1 MKISF
6 PHMGASH
13 MAFRMLIEELGHE
26 CVVPPRPSARTLSL
40 GTQYAPEFACL
51 PLKILL
57 GTYLEVLAEGADT
70 IITTGGVGPCR
81 AGLYA
86 PIHYEILES
95 LGYDCQMIVLEP
107 PKYNWLDFINK
118 LRIIKGR
125 KSWWFLGRAIKRG
138 WEKIKAFDDL
148 ERTLHRVR
156 PRELERGASTAAY
169 LQGLRIID
177 SAFET
182 EEIVAARQAA
192 LDHLRAVPQD
202 HERLVPR
209 VGLIGEIYV
218 LLEPAA
224 NLDIELMLGEM
235 GVEVHR
241 SIFLTGWTMDNA
253 VRDNAGIKHGA
264 LIKEAAAEYMP
275 EMIGGHGQDSIGHT
289 ILYAQEGFDG
299 VIQLAPFTCIPEIV
313 ARSIMPAV
321 SRDYDIPVLT
331 FFLDAQCLG
340 MEQL

>member
-1 MKISF
+1 MVV
-6 PHMGASH
+6 
-13 MAFRMLIEELGHE
+13 LG
-26 CVVPPRPSARTLSL
+26 
-40 GTQYAPEFACL
+40 G
-51 PLKILL
+51 PLNA
-57 GTYLEVLAEGADT
+57 V
-70 IITTGGVGPCR
+70 
-81 AGLYA
+81 
-86 PIHYEILES
+86 
-95 LGYDCQMIVLEP
+95 
-107 PKYNWLDFINK
+107 
-118 LRIIKGR
+118 GR
-125 KSWWFLGRAIKRG
+125 KS
-138 WEKIKAFDDL
+138 AFDDL
-148 ERTLHRVR
+148 EHFVHRVR
-156 PRELERGASTAAY
+156 PREW
-169 LQGLRIID
+169 
-177 SAFET
+177 SAVPALPVSAGPADYRCPFET

-289 ILYAQEGFDG
+289 ILYAGK
-299 VIQLAPFTCIPEIV
+299 VRRSNSISTIHLYPEIV
-313 ARSIMPAV
+313 ARSLCRPSPRLRY
-321 SRDYDIPVLT
+321 SRAD
-331 FFLDAQCLG
+331 FLLGRTDRGGRDAHPPGSIRRSIAQATGRSENCLG
-340 MEQL
+340 IRF